1 VVHLKETITKAIK
14 DCIHPGERVAVQLS
28 GGLDSAIIQAVAKLP
43 DLYCVT
49 WPEQDNITM
58 AKLAARG
65 HEVRTVTFTRE
76 EMLEVLPEV
85 AHLTNGEG
93 TWSQVCQWFACK
105 QIAADGCTA
114 VLTGEGADEL
124 FGGYTRYRILYWL
137 DRMAADPLLADYR
150 GIITHTIGTREE
162 VLNRM
167 LARTSTNKAGI
178 NLSGGM
184 VEAMATLDTL
194 FGLPPLLEYG
204 EAMAAAH
211 GLQCR
216 FPFMAQGVI
225 DAAAQLPQ
233 GVRVIERESKVPLR
247 QVARELGVARPIVN
261 EKTKKGL
268 FIPQDWRPEGEPQWS
283 RGWFEKLMR
292 EAYGTA

>member
-1 VVHLKETITKAIK
+1 
-14 DCIHPGERVAVQLS
+14 
-28 GGLDSAIIQAVAKLP
+28 
-43 DLYCVT
+43 
-49 WPEQDNITM
+49 
-58 AKLAARG
+58 
-65 HEVRTVTFTRE
+65 VRTVTFTRE

-150 GIITHTIGTREE
+150 SIITHMIGTREE
-162 VLNRM
+162 VLHRM
-167 LARTSTNKAGI
+167 FSRTNAGRI
-178 NLSGGM
+178 ETGLSGGL
-184 VEAMATLDTL
+184 VEDMSAIDTL
-194 FGLPPLLEYG
+194 MGLPPLLRHG
-204 EAMAAAH
+204 AAMATAH
-211 GLQCR
+211 SLECR
-216 FPFMAQGVI
+216 FPFMDPAVGDI
-225 DAAAQLPQ
+225 AAQLPT
-233 GVRVIERESKVPLR
+233 GARVTERESKAPLR
-247 QVARELGVARPIVN
+247 QVARDLGVARPIVN